1 MTPRESA
8 AEGLLRSQ
16 RITDSQTFQE
26 TYDQGKRFHGKFM
39 VLWLREGDDASMRLG
54 VVASRKV
61 GNAVMRA
68 RAKRRMRE
76 AFRRHRKQFHGNS
89 DVVLVARRAL
99 VKASWKDLLDELLML
114 ARKAG
119 LLPQ

>member
-39 VLWLREGDDASMRLG
+39 LLWLREGDDASIRLG

-76 AFRRHRKQFHGNS
+76 ALRRHRKQLHGDS
-89 DVVLVARRAL
+89 DVGLVAQRAL
-99 VKASWKDLLDELLML
+99 GKAS
-114 ARKAG
+114 
-119 LLPQ
+119 P